1 MLAAL
6 LAAHALGDFVF
17 QSRRDVEQK
26 SRPAILLKHSAIHA
40 GVAYVLVGLPSAW
53 PIPLIILLTHL
64 AIDAIKTRTA
74 RANLRSFVIDQL
86 AHIAVIIAIAA
97 FYSRAPELP
106 PSIWSDLFGDTYPV
120 AMVWVAGFVFAVRA
134 GAFFVDFAVLPFLEQ
149 IDLENRPVERIRG
162 LREGGRTIGQLE
174 RALIFVFVLID
185 QFTAIGFLIAAK
197 SIFRFGELRERG
209 NRMEAE
215 YIIIGTLISFLW
227 AIVIALVTRA
237 ALP

>member
-74 RANLRSFVIDQL
+74 RANLRSFIIDQL

-97 FYSRAPELP
+97 FYSRRDVEQKSRPAILLKHSAIHAGVAYVLVGLP
-106 PSIWSDLFGDTYPV
+106 SAWPIPLIILLTHLAIDAIKTRT
-120 AMVWVAGFVFAVRA
+120 ARA
-134 GAFFVDFAVLPFLEQ
+134 
-149 IDLENRPVERIRG
+149 N
-162 LREGGRTIGQLE
+162 LRSFI
-174 RALIFVFVLID
+174 ID
-185 QFTAIGFLIAAK
+185 QLAHIAVIIAIAAFY
-197 SIFRFGELRERG
+197 SR
-209 NRMEAE
+209 
-215 YIIIGTLISFLW
+215 
-227 AIVIALVTRA
+227 
-237 ALP
+237 